1 MAEELLTQLGAA
13 ASLLRLLRAD
23 KGDRAEASKS
33 EATKVCARLHGGVLR
48 KLTPTQRQQILV
60 AVETASFEAADN
72 SRIVAALSQ
81 NETAQDDGKQS
92 WAINNLLTKTVSEQM
107 TADVGSAHIVL
118 VRYLV
123 GLGLWAPSESTLQ
136 LISAVLML
144 NADDVPT
151 TPRAKNHYLKA
162 CRQWW
167 ANYRGV
173 ERPPIRPSIIN
184 TPQDLKRHNV
194 EAFNSNFG
202 DGVVHNPFKLS
213 DIANIVNGNWMRWH
227 KSRDADA
234 RRTETPAVGTLDI
247 GAVGT
252 LLNFVQQIQG
262 MQQKDALPD
271 LRIYGHGRK
280 RNAPEESLPL
290 LAHSASRQP
299 CPITAPSASTTT
311 EDTWEGYAPY
321 QPPLANA
328 SETYPPRRDADPPPA
343 GAVGHT
349 PAPLIDIVEHTA
361 PSIKS
366 AVGHTAAPLQ
376 DAVVKQQD
384 ARQADEAALNILLS
398 LKKGKTRK

>member
-1 MAEELLTQLGAA
+1 
-13 ASLLRLLRAD
+13 
-23 KGDRAEASKS
+23 
-33 EATKVCARLHGGVLR
+33 
-48 KLTPTQRQQILV
+48 
-60 AVETASFEAADN
+60 
-72 SRIVAALSQ
+72 
-81 NETAQDDGKQS
+81 
-92 WAINNLLTKTVSEQM
+92 
-107 TADVGSAHIVL
+107 
-118 VRYLV
+118 
-123 GLGLWAPSESTLQ
+123 
-136 LISAVLML
+136 
-144 NADDVPT
+144 
-151 TPRAKNHYLKA
+151 
-162 CRQWW
+162 
-167 ANYRGV
+167 
-173 ERPPIRPSIIN
+173 
-184 TPQDLKRHNV
+184 
-194 EAFNSNFG
+194 
-202 DGVVHNPFKLS
+202 
-213 DIANIVNGNWMRWH
+213 MRWR

-321 QPPLANA
+321 QPPLGDA

-361 PSIKS
+361 PSLKS
-366 AVGHTAAPLQ
+366 AVGHTAAPLR
-376 DAVVKQQD
+376 DAVVTQQD

-398 LKKGKTRK
+398 LKKRKDAKIASKKQPQVVKQPEPILDLMSTVGLREEVNVAHGPVAKAPGRPRSPIPWPFLFF